1 MFLVSILT
9 SEFVYRFLNKKENKG
24 NKVRSSS
31 DLTNDS
37 IVTQLES
44 DLTISNAVL
53 ELRSRFLNAIGG
65 YEEYYENET
74 FEKNDLS
81 DLTFESNEEK
91 LKKFLTENNGKNGN
105 LPSEKEM
112 ILGTGLSDT
121 QIRRAKEKLISSGFL
136 IRINSRVLKVNPEF
150 IKDVG
155 IWIIF
160 GFTMMQWKH
169 LQ

>member
-155 IWIIF
+155 I
-160 GFTMMQWKH
+160 
-169 LQ
+169 

>member
-9 SEFVYRFLNKKENKG
+9 SEFVYRFLKKKENEE
-24 NKVRSSS
+24 NKVGSSS

-155 IWIIF
+155 I
-160 GFTMMQWKH
+160 
-169 LQ
+169 

>member
-9 SEFVYRFLNKKENKG
+9 SEFVYRFLKKKENKE
-24 NKVRSSS
+24 NKVGSSS

-44 DLTISNAVL
+44 DLTISNAVI
-53 ELRSRFLNAIGG
+53 ELRSRFLTAIGG
-65 YEEYYENET
+65 YEKYQENET
-74 FEKNDLS
+74 PEKNDLS

-91 LKKFLTENNGKNGN
+91 LKGFILKNNRKNGN

-121 QIRRAKEKLISSGFL
+121 QIRRAKEKLISNGFL
-136 IRINSRVLKVNPEF
+136 IRINSRVLKVNPQKNKLME
-150 IKDVG
+150 KA
-155 IWIIF
+155 
-160 GFTMMQWKH
+160 K
-169 LQ
+169 

>member
-1 MFLVSILT
+1 MFSLLTLT
-9 SEFVYRFLNKKENKG
+9 SEIVYRLFKKKENKP

-53 ELRSRFLNAIGG
+53 ELHSRFLTAIGG
-65 YEEYYENET
+65 YEKYYENET

-91 LKKFLTENNGKNGN
+91 LKKFLMVKVGKDGN
-105 LPSEKEM
+105 LPSEKDM
-112 ILGTGLSDT
+112 ISGTGLSDT
-121 QIRRAKEKLISSGFL
+121 QIRRAKAKLISSGFL
-136 IRINSRVLKVNPEF
+136 VRINSRVSRVNPEF
-150 IKDVG
+150 IKDVD

-160 GFTMMQWKH
+160 GFTIMRSKH
-169 LQ
+169 L